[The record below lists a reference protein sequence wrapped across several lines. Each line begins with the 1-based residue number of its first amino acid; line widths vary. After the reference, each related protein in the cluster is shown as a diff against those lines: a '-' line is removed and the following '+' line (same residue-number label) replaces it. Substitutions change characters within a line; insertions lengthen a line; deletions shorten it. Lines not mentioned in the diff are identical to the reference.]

1 MARNTIAIT
10 FPGDR
15 CAAGQGNT
23 RDAMILSL
31 LSSEAMVD
39 SRVYE
44 VLNAEEVEEF
54 KEVRAY
60 LGFQFRRSRL
70 HSDHLCDRIIL
81 IRTPQNKLF
90 S

>member
-10 FPGDR
+10 FPVDR

-44 VLNAEEVEEF
+44 VLKEVEEF

-81 IRTPQNKLF
+81 IRTPQNKHF